1 MAGPYHAAMTDT
13 RARFTRCLFVS
24 LCVCATAQAAEPVVL
39 DASRDYLVGA
49 SLVSS
54 VGHVGQTEPRLS
66 LRPLW
71 AFQLG
76 RFRLATSRASSLLS
90 VGRNTVDPGLST
102 VLATT
107 NGWRFTTSLRYDEG
121 RKSGTDPLLAGLP
134 DVRNTLRGRASANL
148 DLGPRWSGSV
158 SGSQDLLGRGGG
170 FFLNTGLN
178 YRYPVSEQT
187 YWDLGL
193 GAVWGTDLYRQT
205 HYGISPEAALA
216 TGRPAYRLGGGW
228 ERVSLGWNMTSALNR
243 HWVVFGGL
251 NLSQL
256 QGSVA
261 LSPLLGR
268 KTVYGATL
276 GLAYRNH

>member
-1 MAGPYHAAMTDT
+1 MSDT

-24 LCVCATAQAAEPVVL
+24 LCVCAAAQAAEPVVL

-54 VGHVGQTEPRLS
+54 AAHVGQTEQRLS

-76 RFRLATSRASSLLS
+76 RFRFATGRASSLLS
-90 VGRNTVDPGLST
+90 VGRDTVDPGLST
-102 VLATT
+102 VLVSA
-107 NGWRFTTSLRYDEG
+107 NGWRFTSSLRYDEG
-121 RKSGTDPLLAGLP
+121 RRSDADPLLAGLP
-134 DVRNTLRGRASANL
+134 DVRDTLRGRVSASL

-170 FFLNTGLN
+170 FYLNTGVS

-205 HYGISPEAALA
+205 HYGISSEAALA
-216 TGRPAYRLGGGW
+216 TGRTPYRLGGGW
-228 ERVSLGWNMTSALNR
+228 ERVSVGWNMTSALNSR
-243 HWVVFGGL
+243 WVAFGGL

-256 QGSVA
+256 QGEA
-261 LSPLLGR
+261 AQSPLVGR
-268 KTVYGATL
+268 KVVYGATV
-276 GLAYRNH
+276 GLAYRSR

>member
-1 MAGPYHAAMTDT
+1 MTDIRT
-13 RARFTRCLFVS
+13 RFTRCLFVP
-24 LCVCATAQAAEPVVL
+24 LCACATAQAAEPVVL

-49 SLVSS
+49 SLASS
-54 VGHVGQTEPRLS
+54 AGHVGQTGQRLS

-76 RFRLATSRASSLLS
+76 RFRFATGRASSLLS

-102 VLATT
+102 VLTTT
-107 NGWRFTTSLRYDEG
+107 NGWRLSTSLRYDEG
-121 RKSGTDPLLAGLP
+121 RTSGTDPLLVGLP
-134 DVRNTLRGRASANL
+134 DVRDTLRGRVSASL
-148 DLGPRWSGSV
+148 DLGPRWSGSL

-170 FFLNTGLN
+170 FFLNTGVS

-205 HYGISPEAALA
+205 HYGISSEAALA
-216 TGRPAYRLGGGW
+216 TGRTPYRLGGGW
-228 ERVSLGWNMTSALNR
+228 ERVSLGWNMTSALNSR
-243 HWVVFGGL
+243 WVAFGGL

-256 QGSVA
+256 QGEA
-261 LSPLLGR
+261 AQSPLVGR
-268 KTVYGATL
+268 KVVYGATV
-276 GLAYRNH
+276 GLAYRSR